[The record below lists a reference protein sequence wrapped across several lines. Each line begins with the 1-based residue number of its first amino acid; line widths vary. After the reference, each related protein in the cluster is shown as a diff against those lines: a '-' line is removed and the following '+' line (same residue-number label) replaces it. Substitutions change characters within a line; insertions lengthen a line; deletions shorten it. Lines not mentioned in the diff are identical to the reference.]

1 MDERALAKAVDGLEM
16 ERTYETVL
24 MGAGEQIAPITG
36 FAYGVL
42 VPGMAAEVMTDI
54 IANMGR

>member
-16 ERTYETVL
+16 ERTYGTVL

-42 VPGMAAEVMTDI
+42 VPGMAAEVMTDMI
-54 IANMGR
+54 TNMGR